1 MQGFEHTRVN
11 LLCTVA
17 IAGGMML
24 TGREDAAYGISL
36 GMVIGTLWI
45 TPDLDLTYNDA
56 RRNWGPLRWIWNPY
70 ASACR
75 HRGINHMYVIGPIMR
90 LLYLALWFA
99 APAYFLWT
107 LLTRTGS
114 WPELSVPLPPVTFV
128 LAGYVAA
135 QWLHL
140 LCDGITPFSKT
151 GRSLEKYKVKPK
163 PHIRVKPPSAVAAP
177 PQQR

>member
-24 TGREDAAYGISL
+24 AGREDAAYGIGL

-75 HRGINHMYVIGPIMR
+75 HRGINHTYVIGPIMR

-99 APAYFLWT
+99 APAYFLRT

-114 WPELSVPLPPVTFV
+114 WPELSVPLPPITFV
-128 LAGYVAA
+128 LAGYFAA

-163 PHIRVKPPSAVAAP
+163 PHIRVKPPGAVAAP